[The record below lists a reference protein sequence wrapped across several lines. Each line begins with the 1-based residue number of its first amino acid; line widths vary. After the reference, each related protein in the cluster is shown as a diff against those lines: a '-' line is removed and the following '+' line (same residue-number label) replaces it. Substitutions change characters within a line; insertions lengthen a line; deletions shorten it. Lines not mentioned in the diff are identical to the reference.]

1 MRRSAK
7 FLSFFLFSLSLI
19 LSQSNLTVIKV
30 GRLIDGK
37 GGKPLMPAMV
47 LLDGKTIVKVA
58 KKLKIPKDAKIIDLG
73 EATLLPGLI
82 DLHTHLCS
90 KPGIHWEDELVR
102 SNPAEAALW
111 GAHNAKR
118 TLFAGFTTC
127 REMGPTWP
135 YVDVSLRNAIDEGA
149 IPGPRLFV
157 SGNYVSATGGA
168 GDARQFSIYVDV
180 PTVKNLADNPNEIIK
195 AVRTNFKHGADFIKI
210 LATGA
215 VLSKG
220 LPPGAQQFTDEE
232 IGAAVNEA
240 NRWGKTVA
248 AHAHGAEGILAA
260 IRSGV
265 RTIDHGSFLNDEAIS
280 ILKNTRNTFYVPTLY
295 TSDVIRE
302 SGVKNGIPQS
312 EIDRELYVRNAQI
325 NAFKKAL
332 LADIPIGFA
341 TDSGVIPHGDNAREM
356 DVRAR
361 YGEKPMNTL
370 VSATSLNAQII
381 GWEDKI
387 GSVEVGKLADLIA
400 VTGNPLK
407 DIKEMQHVQ
416 FVMKDGEVYLNEI
429 SKSK

>member
-58 KKLKIPKDAKIIDLG
+58 EKLKIPKDAKIIDLG